1 MPGKRESDMTVGDY
15 IVVVLMLVTFG
26 VLIAG
31 IALMA
36 TGGDTNR
43 KYGNS
48 LMFSR
53 VGMQGLVLLM
63 VTFMFM
69 LGNA

>member
-1 MPGKRESDMTVGDY
+1 MTVGDY

-36 TGGDTNR
+36 TGDQLNR
-43 KYGNS
+43 KYGNH

-53 VGMQGLVLLM
+53 VSMQGLALLM
-63 VTFMFM
+63 LAFMFM
-69 LGNA
+69 LGNN

>member
-1 MPGKRESDMTVGDY
+1 MSVGDY
-15 IVVVLMLVTFG
+15 VVVVLMLVTFG

-36 TGGDTNR
+36 AGGAANQ
-43 KYGNS
+43 KYGNR

-53 VGMQGLVLLM
+53 VSMQGLALLM
-63 VTFMFM
+63 LAFMFM
-69 LGNA
+69 LGNG

>member
-1 MPGKRESDMTVGDY
+1 MSIGDY
-15 IVVVLMLVTFG
+15 IVVVLMLMTFG

-36 TGGDTNR
+36 TGGEANK
-43 KYGNS
+43 KYGNR

-53 VGMQGLVLLM
+53 VSMQGLALLM
-63 VTFMFM
+63 LAFMFM
-69 LGNA
+69 LGTH